1 MNEATPGDTALLDEL
16 LQSACIF
23 SGGRMDF
30 PSKWR
35 RAERIRVHHPE
46 LATSCIHAAVVC
58 GELEHTLRLL
68 AEDPTLVTSRGGPQG
83 WVPLL
88 FACYGRL
95 PNRRFDEHSVAIV
108 RALLD
113 AGAQADTSFLHPD
126 GDLRFFALTG
136 VIGHGELAQ
145 PEHPRAEELAR
156 LLLARGASP
165 NDSQALYD
173 THLVGDD
180 PKWLELLLAH
190 GLGPRD
196 PMNWHADPDDVAKAE
211 PILDYLVAQAAT
223 HGHERRLRCLLA
235 HGADANA
242 RSSYTDHSSYQAA
255 LVAGRRDLAELLVAH
270 GAEPVPLEGIDAF
283 VAACNANERAEAE
296 RLLAEHPEYLDH
308 VDALVDAV
316 MHRNRAAVML
326 LLDLGMDPN
335 RPGRHGHLALHAG
348 CEDRELVEALLAH
361 GADPGARC
369 FGGSAAAWARHAGNT
384 AMARM
389 LAERSHEL
397 LDAVLAGHLALVAT
411 LLLEDPGVVHSRG
424 PDGSTA
430 MHMLP
435 EDPAIAR
442 PIIDAL
448 IAHGIDLDAV
458 DHDGRDAVA
467 RLEHDG
473 LDELSSVIERAR
485 SRGA

>member
-1 MNEATPGDTALLDEL
+1 MTERTPGEAALLDEL

-23 SGGRMDF
+23 SGGRLDF
-30 PSKWR
+30 PAKWR

-46 LATSCIHAAVVC
+46 LATASIHAAVVC
-58 GELEHTLRLL
+58 GELEQVERML
-68 AEDPTLVTSRGGPQG
+68 ADDPALVGARGGPQS
-83 WVPLL
+83 WEPLL

-113 AGAQADTSFLHPD
+113 AGADAGTSFIHPD
-126 GDLRFFALTG
+126 GEVRFFALTG

-145 PEHPRAEELAR
+145 PEHPRADELAR
-156 LLLARGASP
+156 LLLARGADP

-196 PMNWHADPDDVAKAE
+196 RINWHADPDEVAKAG

-223 HGHERRLRCLLA
+223 NGHERRLRCLLA

-242 RSSYTDHSSYQAA
+242 RSSYTDHSGYQAA
-255 LVAGRRDLAELLVAH
+255 LIAGRRDLAELLVAH
-270 GAEPVPLEGIDAF
+270 GAEPLPVEGVDAF
-283 VAACNANERAEAE
+283 VAACNANDRELAE
-296 RLLAEHPEYLDH
+296 RMLAEQPDYLDH

-316 MHRNRAAVML
+316 MHRNRDAVML
-326 LLDLGMDPN
+326 LLELGMDPN
-335 RPGRHGHLALHAG
+335 RPGRHCHVALHAA

-361 GADPGARC
+361 GADPRARC
-369 FGGSAAAWARHAGNT
+369 FGGSAAGWARHAGNL
-384 AMARM
+384 AMARI

-430 MHMLP
+430 MHVLP
-435 EDPAIAR
+435 DDPAVAR
-442 PIIDAL
+442 PIVDAL
-448 IAHGIDLDAV
+448 LAHGIDLDAV
-458 DHDGRDAVA
+458 DHEGLDAIA

-473 LDELSSVIERAR
+473 LDELAAVIERAR
-485 SRGA
+485 SR